1 MFGRT
6 MASMLALTGAAYA
19 QEQGPAAPGAAD
31 CAPSPTC
38 SGAIVPTPSP
48 SGRLAYDPGFF
59 AQFNPQNALDMVNQT
74 PGFSLDGGDDRRGFS
89 GAVGNLLID
98 GLRPSTKSQS
108 LSDILARIPASQ
120 VVRIELLRGAEVAGD
135 ASGAAVLVNVV
146 RVPSAGSGL
155 WRIGGEYNR
164 NIFGPQGEVSYSGRN
179 GQFEY
184 GVGVNYYSQFRM
196 QPGRRTNYDSVGA
209 ITSTADTPS
218 PRDFREGF
226 LTGNVAFPL
235 FDGRLSANA
244 QVDGNRFHSLN
255 AFYFLDAVQAPLR
268 DEIGNFTEHNDGY
281 ELGLNWD
288 REAGPYSISVIGLV
302 NRNTYDSFETFT
314 SLAPSGALNAR
325 TTQDLESKTG
335 ETILRG
341 TIARGFGDHRFEIGL
356 EGAFNS
362 LDQTVAF
369 TRDTGGGPT
378 PLFLPNANVLVEEE
392 RADAFAVHTWRPN
405 DQWSVETR
413 LAGEQSTLTFT
424 GDSNQTVELAF
435 FKPSVQVSR
444 NFEGGNQLRFRVY
457 RDVDQLDFGDFVS
470 AAGISDNL
478 INGGNTDLRPET
490 SWRAEAAAD
499 LRLPGNIAFNV
510 SVTRLWIQDVADVL
524 KLESDNG
531 TPLDPSDDFFFDAPG
546 NIGDGDAWDIQTQL
560 TLPMAWLLPGARLT
574 MSTSHW
580 ITEVEDPVTGQP
592 RHFSGDNDIFIE
604 GEFRQDINSWK
615 LAWGFFFNKGSEN
628 QTWRFNEIDTYEEG
642 PWVDAF
648 IETTAI
654 EGIRVRLTA
663 ANVLDGDIRRQRRFF
678 GDGVSGTPDDRTMPF
693 LRMDERQRE
702 FDYDP
707 WFIIRVSGSF

>member
-1 MFGRT
+1 

-19 QEQGPAAPGAAD
+19 QEPTNAPAAPAAD
-31 CAPSPTC
+31 CAPAPTC
-38 SGAIVPTPSP
+38 AAAIIPTPSP

-108 LSDILARIPASQ
+108 LEDILSRIPATQ
-120 VVRIELLRGAEVAGD
+120 VVRIELLRGADVAGD

-164 NIFGPQGEVSYSGRN
+164 DIFGPQGEVSYSGRN

-196 QPGRRTNYDSVGA
+196 QPGRRNVYDAAGD
-209 ITSTADTPS
+209 IIEIADTPS
-218 PRDFREGF
+218 PRDFREAH
-226 LTGNVAFPL
+226 LTGNLAFPL

-244 QVDGNRFHSLN
+244 QLSDTRFHSLN
-255 AFYFLDAVQAPLR
+255 VFNFVDGAQAPLR
-268 DEIGNFTEHNDGY
+268 DDIGNFTDYNEGY
-281 ELGLNWD
+281 EVGVNWD
-288 REAGPYSISVIGLV
+288 REVGPWSIGLIGLV
-302 NRNTYDSFETFT
+302 NRNRYSSFETFA
-314 SLAPSGALNAR
+314 SLAPNGALNFR
-325 TTQDLESKTG
+325 ITQDLVSDTG

-341 TIARGFGDHRFEIGL
+341 TVARGFGDHRFEVGL

-362 LDQTVAF
+362 LDQTLAF
-369 TRDTGGGPT
+369 TRDTGGGPAA
-378 PLFLPNANVLVEEE
+378 LFLPNANVLVEEE

-424 GDSNQTVELAF
+424 GDSNQTVDLAF

-444 NFEGGNQLRFRVY
+444 NFEGGNQLRFRAY

-490 SWRAEAAAD
+490 SWRAEVAAD
-499 LRLPGNIAFNV
+499 LRLPANIAFNV

-560 TLPMAWLLPGARLT
+560 TLPMPWLLPGARLT
-574 MSTSHW
+574 LSTSHW
-580 ITEVEDPVTGQP
+580 FTEVTDPVTGQP
-592 RHFSGDNDIFIE
+592 RHFSGDNDIFYE

-628 QTWRFNEIDTYEEG
+628 QTWRYNEIDTYEEG

-654 EGIRVRLTA
+654 EGIRIRLTA
-663 ANVLDGDIRRQRRFF
+663 ANVLDGDIRRQRNFF
-678 GDGVSGTPDDRTMPF
+678 GDGLAGTPDDRTMPF
-693 LRMDERQRE
+693 LRLDERQRE

>member
-19 QEQGPAAPGAAD
+19 QEQTPPLAPANCTPTPTCDATLLTSPGAA
-31 CAPSPTC
+31 
-38 SGAIVPTPSP
+38 GQ
-48 SGRLAYDPGFF
+48 LAYDPGFF
-59 AQFNPQNALDMVNQT
+59 AQFNPQNALEMVNQT

-98 GLRPSTKSQS
+98 GQRPSTKSQS
-108 LSDILARIPASQ
+108 LEDILSRIPAAQ

-135 ASGAAVLVNVV
+135 ASGAAVLLNVV

-155 WRIGGEYNR
+155 WRIGGEHNR
-164 NIFGPQGEVSYSGRN
+164 DIFGPQGEISYSGRN

-196 QPGRRTNYDSVGA
+196 QPGRRNSYDSVGA
-209 ITSTADTPS
+209 LTSTADTPS

-226 LTGNVAFPL
+226 VTGNVAFPL
-235 FDGRLSANA
+235 LGGRLSANA
-244 QVDGNRFHSLN
+244 QLDGNRFHALN
-255 AFYFLDAVQAPLR
+255 AFYFLDAMRAPLR

-281 ELGLNWD
+281 EVGLNWD
-288 REAGPYSISVIGLV
+288 REAGPWSIGLIGLV
-302 NRNTYDSFETFT
+302 NRNTYDSFETFA
-314 SLAPSGALNAR
+314 SIAPSGALNFR
-325 TTQDLESKTG
+325 ITQDLVSETG

-341 TIARGFGDHRFEIGL
+341 TLARSLGAQHRVEVGL

-369 TRDTGGGPT
+369 TRDTGGGAAS
-378 PLFLPNANVLVEEE
+378 LFLPNANVLVEEE
-392 RADAFAVHTWRPN
+392 RADAFVVHTWRPN
-405 DQWSVETR
+405 DLWSVETR

-444 NFEGGNQLRFRVY
+444 NFDGGNQLRFRVY

-490 SWRAEAAAD
+490 SWRAELGAD
-499 LRLPGNIAFNV
+499 LRLPGDAAFNLT
-510 SVTRLWIQDVADVL
+510 VTRQWIQDVADSL

-546 NIGDGDAWDIQTQL
+546 NIGDGDALHIETRT
-560 TLPMAWLLPGARLT
+560 TLPLAWLLPGARLT
-574 MSTSHW
+574 LSTSTW
-580 ITEVEDPVTGQP
+580 LTEVEDPVTGQP
-592 RHFSGDNDIFIE
+592 RHFSGDNDFHYE

-615 LAWGFFFNKGSEN
+615 IAWGFFFNKGSEN
-628 QTWRFNEIDTYEEG
+628 QTWRFNEVDVYEEG

-648 IETTAI
+648 VETTII

-663 ANVLDGDIRRQRRFF
+663 ANVLDGDIRRQRLFY
-678 GDGVSGTPDDRTMPF
+678 GDGVDGTPDDRTMPF
-693 LRMDERQRE
+693 LRLEERQRE

-707 WFIIRVSGSF
+707 WLIIRVSGSF

>member
-19 QEQGPAAPGAAD
+19 QEPAPVATQTATTPATSTLEGGD
-31 CAPSPTC
+31 RLSYEPS
-38 SGAIVPTPSP
+38 
-48 SGRLAYDPGFF
+48 FF

-108 LSDILARIPASQ
+108 LDSILQRIPATQ
-120 VVRIELLRGAEVAGD
+120 VVRIEVLRGAEVAGD
-135 ASGAAVLVNVV
+135 ASGAAVLLNVV
-146 RVPSAGSGL
+146 RVPAAGSGL
-155 WRIGGEYNR
+155 WRIGAEAAR
-164 NIFGPQGEVSYSGRN
+164 DIGPQGEVSYSGRN

-196 QPGRRTNYDSVGA
+196 QPGRRHNYNNVGA

-244 QVDGNRFHSLN
+244 QLERDRFHAIN
-255 AFYFLDAVQAPLR
+255 AFYFLDPSQAPLR

-281 ELGLNWD
+281 EVGLNWD
-288 REAGPYSISVIGLV
+288 REAGPWSIGLIGLV
-302 NRNTYDSFETFT
+302 NRNTYDSFETFAVI
-314 SLAPSGALNAR
+314 APSGAVTSR
-325 TTQDLESKTG
+325 TTQDRVSETG

-341 TIARGFGDHRFEIGL
+341 TLARSLGDHRFEVGL

-362 LDQTVAF
+362 LDQTIAF

-424 GDSNQTVELAF
+424 GDDDQTVELAF

-444 NFEGGNQLRFRVY
+444 NFEGGNQVRFRLY

-499 LRLPGNIAFNV
+499 LRLPGNTAFNV
-510 SVTRLWIQDVADVL
+510 TVTRQWIKDVADVL

-531 TPLDPSDDFFFDAPG
+531 TPANPADDFFFDAPG
-546 NIGDGDAWDIQTQL
+546 NIGDGDAWHIETQL

-574 MSTSHW
+574 LSTSSW
-580 ITEVEDPVTGQP
+580 LTEVRDPVTGQP
-592 RHFSGDNDIFIE
+592 RHFSGDNDFHYE

-615 LAWGFFFNKGSEN
+615 VAWGLFFNKSSEN

-648 IETTAI
+648 VETTVI
-654 EGIRVRLTA
+654 EGIRIRLTA
-663 ANVLDGDIRRQRRFF
+663 ANILDGEIRRQRRFF
-678 GDGVSGTPDDRTMPF
+678 GDGVAGTPDDRTMPF
-693 LRMDERQRE
+693 LRLDERQRE

>member
-1 MFGRT
+1 
-6 MASMLALTGAAYA
+6 
-19 QEQGPAAPGAAD
+19 
-31 CAPSPTC
+31 
-38 SGAIVPTPSP
+38 
-48 SGRLAYDPGFF
+48 
-59 AQFNPQNALDMVNQT
+59 
-74 PGFSLDGGDDRRGFS
+74 
-89 GAVGNLLID
+89 
-98 GLRPSTKSQS
+98 
-108 LSDILARIPASQ
+108 
-120 VVRIELLRGAEVAGD
+120 
-135 ASGAAVLVNVV
+135 
-146 RVPSAGSGL
+146 
-155 WRIGGEYNR
+155 
-164 NIFGPQGEVSYSGRN
+164 
-179 GQFEY
+179 
-184 GVGVNYYSQFRM
+184 M
-196 QPGRRTNYDSVGA
+196 QPGRRHNYDNTGN

-226 LTGNVAFPL
+226 LTGNIAIPL
-235 FDGRLSANA
+235 FDGRLSANG
-244 QVDGNRFHSLN
+244 QLNGDRFHSLN
-255 AFYFLDAVQAPLR
+255 SFYFLDATQAPLR
-268 DEIGNFTEHNDGY
+268 NDFGNFTEHNDGY
-281 ELGLNWD
+281 EVGLNWD
-288 REAGPYSISVIGLV
+288 REAGPWSIGLIGLV
-302 NRNTYDSFETFT
+302 NRNTYDSFETFAAMT
-314 SLAPSGALNAR
+314 TSGALTSR

-341 TIARGFGDHRFEIGL
+341 TLARAFGDHRFEIGL

-369 TRDTGGGPT
+369 TRDTGGGPAA
-378 PLFLPNANVLVEEE
+378 LFLPNANVLVEEE
-392 RADAFAVHTWRPN
+392 RADAFVVHTWRPN

-413 LAGEQSTLTFT
+413 LAGEQSTLNFT

-444 NFEGGNQLRFRVY
+444 NFAGGNQLRFRVY
-457 RDVDQLDFGDFVS
+457 RDVDQLDFSDFVS

-499 LRLPGNIAFNV
+499 LRLPGNVAFNV
-510 SVTRLWIQDVADVL
+510 AVTRLWIKDVADVL

-531 TPLDPSDDFFFDAPG
+531 TPLDASDDFFFDAPG

-560 TLPMAWLLPGARLT
+560 TLPMPWLLPGARLT
-574 MSTSHW
+574 LSTSHW
-580 ITEVEDPVTGQP
+580 FTEVEDPVTGQP
-592 RHFSGDNDIFIE
+592 RHFSGDNDFFYE

-615 LAWGFFFNKGSEN
+615 IAWGFVFNKDSEN

-678 GDGVSGTPDDRTMPF
+678 GDGVDGAPDDRTMPF
-693 LRMDERQRE
+693 LRLDERQRE